1 MSGNSD
7 KEVEELPRLINL
19 STMSEF
25 DNYHFAKS
33 TLISESF
40 HFGSNLPKLVPK
52 PRPYPPREKMLRVL
66 IWHPFLEILAKVK
79 SFQRLS
85 HREGNAIFKS
95 GAKLKEKDVVAKYSK
110 NQ

>member
-7 KEVEELPRLINL
+7 KEVEGLPRLINL

-40 HFGSNLPKLVPK
+40 SIGPKLSKMGAK
-52 PRPYPPREKMLRVL
+52 PRPYPPKEKMLRVL
-66 IWHPFLEILAKVK
+66 IRHPFLEI
-79 SFQRLS
+79 
-85 HREGNAIFKS
+85 
-95 GAKLKEKDVVAKYSK
+95 
-110 NQ
+110 

>member
-25 DNYHFAKS
+25 DNYHFAKG

-40 HFGSNLPKLVPK
+40 SL
-52 PRPYPPREKMLRVL
+52 
-66 IWHPFLEILAKVK
+66 
-79 SFQRLS
+79 
-85 HREGNAIFKS
+85 
-95 GAKLKEKDVVAKYSK
+95 
-110 NQ
+110 

>member
-25 DNYHFAKS
+25 DNYHFAKC

-40 HFGSNLPKLVPK
+40 SLWPKSSK
-52 PRPYPPREKMLRVL
+52 MGAEPRPYPPKENPSHRVL
-66 IWHPFLEILAKVK
+66 IWHPFLEI
-79 SFQRLS
+79 
-85 HREGNAIFKS
+85 
-95 GAKLKEKDVVAKYSK
+95 
-110 NQ
+110 

>member
-25 DNYHFAKS
+25 DNYHFARS

-40 HFGSNLPKLVPK
+40 SLLPKSSKMNAKL
-52 PRPYPPREKMLRVL
+52 RPYPPKVSFSSCQRILIKTFQIEGMIALITKMD
-66 IWHPFLEILAKVK
+66 F
-79 SFQRLS
+79 
-85 HREGNAIFKS
+85 IFS
-95 GAKLKEKDVVAKYSK
+95 
-110 NQ
+110 

>member
-25 DNYHFAKS
+25 DNYHFARS

-40 HFGSNLPKLVPK
+40 SLWPKFPKKVPNH
-52 PRPYPPREKMLRVL
+52 YHED
-66 IWHPFLEILAKVK
+66 FLF
-79 SFQRLS
+79 SW
-85 HREGNAIFKS
+85 G
-95 GAKLKEKDVVAKYSK
+95 G
-110 NQ
+110 